1 MLLAVGNL
9 GVTTCPPSFEMS
21 LPLLLEIRSP
31 TVAVLRISHGPQYVS
46 SAARLPGGVNLPVT
60 WKIHNP
66 GLLIAPTGIA
76 IFMYFVTE
84 ADLQGSKLPSQACV
98 LGANVQS
105 ESECINIHDIPPG
118 VE

>member
-60 WKIHNP
+60 MEEKKKLKKRKKI
-66 GLLIAPTGIA
+66 
-76 IFMYFVTE
+76 
-84 ADLQGSKLPSQACV
+84 SK
-98 LGANVQS
+98 
-105 ESECINIHDIPPG
+105 
-118 VE
+118 